1 MAYSNCIWYNGG
13 TAPGR
18 NPEQK
23 NGRCGYEYPQKIW
36 LAVAIFAAL
45 ALLTGLPEV
54 ARGIAARGVWAVN
67 HGRVGFPLLLLLWAG
82 VMYRRS

>member
-1 MAYSNCIWYNGG
+1 MN
-13 TAPGR
+13 TR
-18 NPEQK
+18 K
-23 NGRCGYEYPQKIW
+23 KIW

-54 ARGIAARGVWAVN
+54 VRGIAARGVWAVN
-67 HGRVGFPLLLLLWAG
+67 YGRVGFPLLLLLWAG